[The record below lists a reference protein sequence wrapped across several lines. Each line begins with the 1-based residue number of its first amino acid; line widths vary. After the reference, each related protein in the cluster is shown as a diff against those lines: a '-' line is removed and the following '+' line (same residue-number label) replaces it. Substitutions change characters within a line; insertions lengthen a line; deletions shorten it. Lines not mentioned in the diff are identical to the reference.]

1 MRRVMRRVI
10 SVEKGQCPI
19 KDIKHETKECE
30 NLTNATYSTNGERS
44 QERSFNKLC
53 VCVCVCA
60 STYLLIS
67 RLGLYIK
74 TIFYQILHR
83 I

>member
-1 MRRVMRRVI
+1 MRRVI

-53 VCVCVCA
+53 VRVCVR
-60 STYLLIS
+60 TYL
-67 RLGLYIK
+67 
-74 TIFYQILHR
+74 F
-83 I
+83 